1 MTVQQKTIWKS
12 RRLGHGNFLVSN
24 IGQTMDFYI
33 NVCGFEDVFRESHM
47 GAGFVSNGN
56 THHDLGFVEARPRHD
71 LPVDMGTKPGLNHL
85 AFEVETDADLVE
97 GWRRTHDAGVQIDFM
112 RDHQVTHSIYLS
124 DPDGNRLEVYS
135 DVIKDWRGFFDAGD
149 RDIGGPWLPGE
160 TEPATDA
167 RYHEDPEIR
176 RVEGAI
182 FHPLKVTHGVLVAAD
197 FDAMLHYY
205 TKVVGLDVVFSAPD
219 ESFAMLSGTV
229 PGRDL
234 ALFRAGPGRPP
245 GLHHLGF
252 EMENERELDE
262 AEVRLRQAGIQP
274 EIQLEH
280 STRRSIFL
288 KDPDGVRLEFYADR
302 SPSLAALSEVEPA
315 LALHLA

>member
-1 MTVQQKTIWKS
+1 MTVQQGTIWKS

-33 NVCGFEDVFRESHM
+33 NVCGFEDVFRESHI

-56 THHDLGFVEARPRHD
+56 THHDLGFVEAQPRPD
-71 LPVDMGTKPGLNHL
+71 LPVQMGLKPGLNHL
-85 AFEVETDADLVE
+85 AFEVENDADLVE
-97 GWRRTHDAGVQIDFM
+97 GWRKTHDAGVNIDFM

-135 DVIKDWRGFFDAGD
+135 DIIKDWRGFFNAGD

-160 TEPATDA
+160 TAPTTDI
-167 RYHEDPEIR
+167 RYHIDPEIK

-182 FHPLKVTHGVLVAAD
+182 FHPLKVTHGVLVAED
-197 FDAMLHYY
+197 YDAMVGYY
-205 TKVVGLDVVFSAPD
+205 TKVVGLDVAFRAPD
-219 ESFAMLSGTV
+219 DSFSVLSGTV

-234 ALFRAGPGRPP
+234 AIFRAGPGREP

-262 AEVRLRQAGIQP
+262 AEERLRQAGIQP
-274 EIQLEH
+274 EIQFEH

-288 KDPDGVRLEFYADR
+288 RDPDGVRLEFYADR
-302 SPSLAALSEVEPA
+302 APSLPALCEMDTA